1 MSSVN
6 SAMSSRQSSRGTTPL
21 PNQIPPVNP
30 YRLPRFWRGFVVGG
44 LTIPGLYGLYKLG
57 SFAKNYL
64 YNKFHKIPTYENR
77 YIWYDPYNTPTPEP
91 TPEPIYLSAEAYN
104 EPPKHKHKRKYIDNN
119 INKTKH
125 KHKRQNNTHV
135 F

>member
-21 PNQIPPVNP
+21 PEEIPQVNP

-57 SFAKNYL
+57 SLAKDY
-64 YNKFHKIPTYENR
+64 YNDKFHRRPENLPAIAPNAHNQQLVLHHNR
-77 YIWYDPYNTPTPEP
+77 HY
-91 TPEPIYLSAEAYN
+91 
-104 EPPKHKHKRKYIDNN
+104 
-119 INKTKH
+119 
-125 KHKRQNNTHV
+125 
-135 F
+135 